1 MPQSTIICGTGM
13 DVYLMKI
20 SIGMPPVQILG
31 IVDIGSDLT
40 WIKRE
45 NSTQC
50 YQQKAPLFDPKIS
63 KTYKKLSSHS
73 IQYEIC
79 HYHVTYGDSSH
90 IRGVISTDKITF
102 GSATRQPVSF
112 PQTISGC
119 GLNNS
124 DKFYEEAAGMV
135 GLGCGL
141 ESLISRM
148 GSSIDG
154 KFSYCLV
161 DETKPKTTS
170 KMNFSSLGIVSGFG
184 MLSNPL
190 FSGEPKSCYCL
201 RLEAMSLGHT
211 RLQYNTTSSFLVRC
225 FTGTRRMQCYH
236 RLQDYNDILPED
248 FYNKL
253 ESTVSKAIKLKCLT
267 GEFLDLGLCYNTT
280 SVIKAPIITVHFNQE
295 NIKLKA
301 LNTLMRMS
309 MDVRN
314 FLMSYDLKKGTVS
327 FKPTDCTKH

>member
-1 MPQSTIICGTGM
+1 MHEIPIQHHFSFSLDVSPGQGTCNIII
-13 DVYLMKI
+13 D
-20 SIGMPPVQILG
+20 
-31 IVDIGSDLT
+31 
-40 WIKRE
+40 
-45 NSTQC
+45 TQE
-50 YQQKAPLFDPKIS
+50 
-63 KTYKKLSSHS
+63 TLSS
-73 IQYEIC
+73 
-79 HYHVTYGDSSH
+79 DSGTTMTLLPEDFYNKLELTVSKA
-90 IRGVISTDKITF
+90 IILKRLTDKITF

-124 DKFYEEAAGMV
+124 GEFYEEAAGMV
-135 GLGCGL
+135 GLGRGS

-161 DETKPKTTS
+161 DETKPNTTS
-170 KMNFSSLGIVSGFG
+170 KMNFGSLGIVSGFG
-184 MLSNPL
+184 TLSNPL

-201 RLEAMSLGHT
+201 RLEAMSLGRT
-211 RLQYNTTSSFLVRC
+211 RLQYNTTSSFLIRC
-225 FTGTRRMQCYH
+225 FTGTRRRQCYH

-253 ESTVSKAIKLKCLT
+253 ESTVSKAIKLKRLT
-267 GEFLDLGLCYNTT
+267 GEFFDLGLCYNTT
-280 SVIKAPIITVHFNQE
+280 SIIKAPIIIVHFNQE